1 MNYPLTVDN
10 LEVSKVEKLEGQEVH
25 EFPKT
30 SPSGERCSQVQMG
43 KPRSRLSW
51 KVQELRTLKDSC
63 LCLFPAGAS

>member
-25 EFPKT
+25 GFPKS
-30 SPSGERCSQVQMG
+30 SPLEECCSQVLMG

-51 KVQELRTLKDSC
+51 KVRELRTLKDSC